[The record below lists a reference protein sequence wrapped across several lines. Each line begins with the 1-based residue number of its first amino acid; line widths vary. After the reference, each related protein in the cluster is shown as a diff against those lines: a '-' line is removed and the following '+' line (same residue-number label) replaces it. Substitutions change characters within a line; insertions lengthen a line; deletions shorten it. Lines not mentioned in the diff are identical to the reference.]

1 VLWVQSPRHSLV
13 RGEEGHW
20 GESTCWYVY
29 LVGEGCQLAQQ
40 VCVPVHVSQAGLD
53 LLRIW

>member
-1 VLWVQSPRHSLV
+1 MLWVQSPRHSLV